1 MLKRSLLL
9 FRPIL
14 QQQQFIHKRLI
25 STSIS
30 LKSNSNKSNNMTTPI
45 ESIPISVDSVAAG
58 EAGGVVVAG
67 VDKSKK
73 IKEPRPEG
81 APKGEKKAKKGG
93 DGAEGITAGVNA
105 LELNPKPEY
114 FDSRIEI
121 FDRLKKIQD
130 ERIAGQLLFFYSPF
144 SPFGPIVLIHDLN
157 DNTLQLNQE

>member
-1 MLKRSLLL
+1 
-9 FRPIL
+9 
-14 QQQQFIHKRLI
+14 
-25 STSIS
+25 
-30 LKSNSNKSNNMTTPI
+30 MTTPI